1 MLYHFLVPLAKDH
14 ILFNVFRYLTFRSF
28 MALITGL
35 VISLVIGPP
44 LIQKLRELQ
53 HGGETIREDTPERH
67 RTKKGTPTMGGIVI
81 IAAILSTTL
90 LWANLGNRYVWVAML
105 ATLAFG
111 LLGVWDDLT
120 KLRTRK
126 GLSMRLK
133 FGVQVVLTG
142 ALLQIV
148 FWQPPAAWL
157 PVLAIP
163 FFKGWLINL
172 GWLWIPFAMLVVI
185 GASNAVNL
193 TDGLDGLA
201 VGPVIMAGGVFGVIA
216 YLTGNFRAA
225 DYLKILNVKGAGELT
240 VFCGALIG
248 AAIGFLWF
256 NCHPAEVFMGDAGS
270 LALGASI
277 GMLAVLTKAELL
289 LPLIGGIYV
298 VEAGSVILQ
307 VAAFKLTGRHLQD
320 DRAGLHDV
328 DAADERQQQ
337 LGLGEHGEHADGGA
351 ERQRARVAHE
361 DLGRMTVEP
370 EEADGRADERA
381 AEHRQ
386 LARPA
391 HVEDLQIVGRPEV
404 AREVG
409 DDAEGRAR
417 HHDGADG
424 QPVEPVGEV
433 HRVAGADDD
442 QHREDEPDDAEVQEP
457 ALEERDRQHRLPI
470 GGRLP

>member
-28 MALITGL
+28 MALISGL
-35 VISLVIGPP
+35 VISLLIGPP

-67 RTKKGTPTMGGIVI
+67 RMKKGTPTMGGVVI

-105 ATLAFG
+105 ATLGFG

-133 FGVQVVLTG
+133 FGMQVVLTG

-148 FWQPPAAWL
+148 FWQPASAWL

-201 VGPVIMAGGVFGVIA
+201 VGPVIMAGGAFGVIA

-270 LALGASI
+270 LALGGAI
-277 GMLAVLTKAELL
+277 GTLAVLTKAELL
-289 LPLIGGIYV
+289 LPLIGGLYV
-298 VEAGSVILQ
+298 VEAGAGVVQARSVEP
-307 VAAFKLTGRHLQD
+307 TGRRGFRIAPPPPPHAASGW
-320 DRAGLHDV
+320 AGPKIV
-328 DAADERQQQ
+328 VRFWIVSFA
-337 LGLGEHGEHADGGA
+337 
-351 ERQRARVAHE
+351 
-361 DLGRMTVEP
+361 
-370 EEADGRADERA
+370 
-381 AEHRQ
+381 
-386 LARPA
+386 LA
-391 HVEDLQIVGRPEV
+391 LL
-404 AREVG
+404 
-409 DDAEGRAR
+409 
-417 HHDGADG
+417 
-424 QPVEPVGEV
+424 
-433 HRVAGADDD
+433 
-442 QHREDEPDDAEVQEP
+442 
-457 ALEERDRQHRLPI
+457 ALTTLKLR
-470 GGRLP
+470 